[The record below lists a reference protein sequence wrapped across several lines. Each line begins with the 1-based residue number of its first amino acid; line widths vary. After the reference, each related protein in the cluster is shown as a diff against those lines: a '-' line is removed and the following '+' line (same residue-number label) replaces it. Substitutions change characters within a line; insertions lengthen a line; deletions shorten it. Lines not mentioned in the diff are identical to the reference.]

1 MHRIATHGTRPLT
14 FQHTSQALHLASCN
28 GHTAVVNLLLDSGA
42 DASAVDHFG
51 KTPLQEAVGAEAFA
65 TADVLLARGGKLLL
79 VDESS
84 VLCTL
89 AFKKVGTQHTI
100 SIMCPL
106 PRHIPI
112 FPSPVWLE
120 IT

>member
-1 MHRIATHGTRPLT
+1 MHRVATHGTRPLT
-14 FQHTSQALHLASCN
+14 FQHASQALHLASCN

-89 AFKKVGTQHTI
+89 AFKKVGTHAHYFNYV
-100 SIMCPL
+100 PL
-106 PRHIPI
+106 ASTHPHLPQPCLAR
-112 FPSPVWLE
+112 S
-120 IT
+120 